1 MFPLCRKMNSSSWR
15 RCGKWNYTRVLI
27 VRGRMSTSLMW
38 LWTLV
43 SFPLCSVYFAAI
55 LHLSQSSSLSQ
66 DMKNISR
73 LKQLGN
79 FIKTILEGERR
90 SVASWLVAVLASGSY
105 KQKFSSVIA
114 LPNNVSLEN
123 KQKSSSGQ
131 VVVLYNYFYFLLLPS
146 NNFFSSCFMSDFVLL
161 RWCWRWERP
170 FLLRLLSCY
179 R

>member
-1 MFPLCRKMNSSSWR
+1 MKFLSSSNCARENEYEFNVIMNSGEFSALLSLL
-15 RCGKWNYTRVLI
+15 CGN
-27 VRGRMSTSLMW
+27 
-38 LWTLV
+38 
-43 SFPLCSVYFAAI
+43 
-55 LHLSQSSSLSQ
+55 SSSLS
-66 DMKNISR
+66 KLFLVAGHEELSR

-79 FIKTILEGERR
+79 FIKTIPEGERR